1 MTAPTLTDAD
11 RLEIERISKGFVYDD
26 NDVTKRMWSKVEIG
40 YFAGMAAGYAR
51 GVGDAAEVC
60 DNTKAWLDLLPAIP
74 VPHSEVV
81 AKCAAAIR
89 KLVD

>member
-51 GVGDAAEVC
+51 GIEDAAMAAESQGTLSPSE
-60 DNTKAWLDLLPAIP
+60 DIALLG
-74 VPHSEVV
+74 VV
-81 AKCAAAIR
+81 AAIR
-89 KLVD
+89 KLPD

>member
-51 GVGDAAEVC
+51 GIEDAAKVC
-60 DNTKAWLDLLPAIP
+60 EGL
-74 VPHSEVV
+74 V
-81 AKCAAAIR
+81 ALWKDDAPFATAGARDCAAAIR